1 MVSIRK
7 FYLRF
12 LSVMGILLKG
22 GLIVLLPLWL
32 FRKVL
37 AFAGRGI
44 GAAYSMQPPCGSSS
58 TGVIVADGAR
68 ANVQGNQ
75 IYNGPVYQAPV
86 HQAPVFHFNMC
97 SGVMFLFCLVCVL
110 LVFYPGIRYIR
121 ADSQAR
127 LGPSNSSPSLNR
139 TRRGGTFRGRGH
151 VRLPHKDED
160 DANGEGPSA
169 PAI

>member
-1 MVSIRK
+1 MEVRLVHCK
-7 FYLRF
+7 MFRQEKLTF
-12 LSVMGILLKG
+12 CT
-22 GLIVLLPLWL
+22 IV
-32 FRKVL
+32 
-37 AFAGRGI
+37 
-44 GAAYSMQPPCGSSS
+44 AAYSMQPPCGSSS

-151 VRLPHKDED
+151 VRRINYIRHKGDKLYTIIVVIFPFHLSLIYD
-160 DANGEGPSA
+160 S
-169 PAI
+169 